1 MKNLKSALIV
11 PALLVMTSPA
21 FAQLSKGTTM
31 LNSVQTWLQGIAV
44 VVVTLALMFVGFRM
58 VFNAAQW
65 KDVAPVFW
73 GGVVIGGAAGK
84 GRTFCCDRVIT
95 ERRLLGRA
103 S

>member
-1 MKNLKSALIV
+1 MKNLKSTLV
-11 PALLVMTSPA
+11 PALLLVATSPA

-31 LNSVQTWLQGIAV
+31 LNQVQTWLQGIAV

-73 GGVVIGGAAGK
+73 GGVVIGGAAG
-84 GRTFCCDRVIT
+84 I
-95 ERRLLGRA
+95 A
-103 S
+103 SMLIN